1 MAYIGTD
8 DSSGDPVFQE
18 DSDVKVRTYQ
28 RGRIRMVYAV
38 RDNRVEEHAPDPS
51 RPVFVM
57 IHGVGMGRRA
67 LAGLARELAPHGTA
81 YTVDLPGF
89 GDSPTPKRPPSMAQ
103 YGKLVAAFIRD
114 NKLRQVIVIGH
125 SMGTQVAVEVAR
137 QRPDLIDQLV
147 LIAPTIN
154 PARRTLHQQTWD
166 LITDFAD
173 DGLHVMA
180 VGVANYLRAGPVW
193 FFRTIRA
200 MMDHRVE
207 RIYPQVPTPTL
218 VMRGEDDLVC
228 PHDWTKR
235 VAQLL
240 PHGTYASIEDH
251 GHEAVLRDAVPATQI
266 ILDHVL

>member
-1 MAYIGTD
+1 
-8 DSSGDPVFQE
+8 
-18 DSDVKVRTYQ
+18 
-28 RGRIRMVYAV
+28 
-38 RDNRVEEHAPDPS
+38 
-51 RPVFVM
+51 
-57 IHGVGMGRRA
+57 
-67 LAGLARELAPHGTA
+67 
-81 YTVDLPGF
+81 
-89 GDSPTPKRPPSMAQ
+89 MAQ

-114 NKLRQVIVIGH
+114 NKLRHVIVIGH
-125 SMGTQVAVEVAR
+125 SMGTQVAVEVAQ

-147 LIAPTIN
+147 LIAPTMN
-154 PARRTLHQQTWD
+154 PARRTLHQQAWD